1 MRHFIRHAG
10 ALALPL
16 LLALV
21 PTASAQLTEAQ
32 AGSRVRVTAP
42 GILAGSYV
50 GTVLAREPGVIRLGS
65 PNTQPIDVPIDRIT
79 SFEISRGKSRS
90 AGAGRGVAIATPI
103 GAVLGLISA
112 ASGESNRTYW
122 NSSEGRIDTLSRAEI
137 VVYSAATGALLGAA
151 IGALIPKERW
161 VRFDLAPRTGV
172 DPWRRRMELG
182 VRLAY

>member
-1 MRHFIRHAG
+1 MPHSLRHAG
-10 ALALPL
+10 ALAVPL

-21 PTASAQLTEAQ
+21 PTANAQLTEAQ
-32 AGSRVRVTAP
+32 AGSRVRVVAP
-42 GILAGSYV
+42 GIFAGRYV
-50 GTVLAREPGVIRLGS
+50 GTVLGREPGIVRVGS

-79 SFEISRGKSRS
+79 SVEISRGKSRS
-90 AGAGRGVAIATPI
+90 AGAGRGVAIGAPI

-112 ASGESNRTYW
+112 SSGESYRTYW

-172 DPWRRRMELG
+172 DPRRRRTELG
-182 VRLAY
+182 LSVRY